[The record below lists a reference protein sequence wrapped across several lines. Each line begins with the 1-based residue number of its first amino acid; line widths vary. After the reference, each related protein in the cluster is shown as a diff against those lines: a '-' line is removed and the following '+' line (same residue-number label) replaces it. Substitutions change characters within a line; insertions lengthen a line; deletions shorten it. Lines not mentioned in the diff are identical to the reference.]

1 MPEREKFDGNRG
13 KYAFAGEREGLP
25 VIDEAPGRPEIS
37 LGVGPGKAVRQRLWA
52 HSKTNTGRVLKIR
65 RWTKYR
71 HDWGI
76 KSLTCSSELRY
87 SFAGFNEV
95 SASSQRC
102 ILIDDSTEL
111 RRAGLMHGSAPFIHA

>member
-1 MPEREKFDGNRG
+1 MATEANTRLRASG
-13 KYAFAGEREGLP
+13 KAYLLLTRRRAGQKSP
-25 VIDEAPGRPEIS
+25 S
-37 LGVGPGKAVRQRLWA
+37 GVGPGKAVRQRLWA